1 MGDPL
6 AYVFPGQGSQAVG
19 MGHDLFEGSPAA
31 RAVFREADEALG
43 FGLSR
48 LCFEGPEEALRE
60 TINAQPAIMAVSWA
74 CFKAASEPALPAVVA
89 GHSLGEYTALVA
101 AGVIDFSQG
110 IRLVRERGRLMQ
122 EAGDINPGG
131 MAALL
136 AVDQPTAEALC
147 QDSGC
152 HVANLNCP
160 GQVVI
165 AGSREALDKARTL
178 AQARGIKR
186 FMPLDVSGAFHT
198 PLMASAAEGMA
209 RMLGGGSFRDPQ
221 VPVVAN
227 STGKPVTTAQAVKA
241 ELLAQLTHCVLWQSS
256 VEHIAGAGI
265 KSFVEVGPG
274 RVLTGLI
281 KRTAPGA
288 RLSNWGD
295 LASLQGKVA

>member
-1 MGDPL
+1 VGDPL

-209 RMLGGGSFRDPQ
+209 RMLGGVSFRDPQ

>member
-209 RMLGGGSFRDPQ
+209 RMLGGVSFRDPQ